1 MWKPAISLILS
12 LAPIAQAQT
21 PQTQPSPQELVQDAI
36 EKQRSGDLQG
46 AVTEYREFL
55 KMHPEAT
62 VIHSN
67 LGAALVGLGRF
78 EEAIP
83 EYKIALKQSPG
94 MESARLNL
102 GLVYYKM
109 GQIAEAA
116 SQFEKVHAKNPNNSQ
131 ATLLLADSYL
141 RMGREKDVIRLL
153 LPEEKQRPDDLAI
166 AYMLGTAY
174 IRDKQPDEGALRIDR
189 ILRNGDSAEAH
200 LLLGMTKF
208 QALEYPAAI
217 ADLTKAAEMNPDLPD
232 VYSYLG
238 QAQME
243 SGDMTAARTSFENEL
258 TRNPNE
264 FEANLRLAILL
275 KQDGDYDRAHQ
286 LLKRALLVR
295 PDDPAALY
303 QVGSTDLAAGNLDAA
318 RTIFEQVVKQS
329 PNFLEAHVSLAQ
341 VYYRLK
347 RKADGDR
354 QREIVQKL
362 KAEQDAAQQK
372 QKGEA
377 TDPSKTS
384 TAPPPQ
390 VAN

>member
-1 MWKPAISLILS
+1 MWKPAFFLTLS
-12 LAPIAQAQT
+12 LATMAQAQT
-21 PQTQPSPQELVQDAI
+21 SQTQQTPQELVQDAI

-62 VIHSN
+62 AIHSN
-67 LGAALVGLGRF
+67 LGAALAGLGRF

-94 MESARLNL
+94 LESARLNL

-109 GQIAEAA
+109 GRIAEAA
-116 SQFEKVHAKNPNNSQ
+116 AEFEKVHAKSPNNSQ

-141 RMGREKDVIRLL
+141 RMGREKDVIRIL
-153 LPEEKQRPDDLAI
+153 LPEEKKEPDSLAI
-166 AYMLGTAY
+166 AYMLGMAY
-174 IRDKQPDEGALRIDR
+174 IRDKQPDEGARRIDR

-243 SGDMTAARTSFENEL
+243 SGDMTAARAAFEKEL
-258 TRNPNE
+258 ARNPNN
-264 FEANLRLAILL
+264 FESNLRLAILL
-275 KQDGDYDRAHQ
+275 KEDGDYDRAHQ

-295 PDDPAALY
+295 PDDPGALY
-303 QVGSTDLAAGNLDAA
+303 QVGSTDLAAGDLNAA
-318 RTIFEQVVKQS
+318 CAVFEQVVKRS
-329 PNFLEAHVSLAQ
+329 PQFLEAHVSLAQ

-347 RKADGDR
+347 RKTDGDR
-354 QREIVQKL
+354 EREIVQKL
-362 KAEQDAAQQK
+362 KAEQDAQQQQQK
-372 QKGEA
+372 GQVS
-377 TDPSKTS
+377 DPAKSA
-384 TAPPPQ
+384 APPPQ
-390 VAN
+390 VPN

>member
-1 MWKPAISLILS
+1 MWKPAFFLALS
-12 LAPIAQAQT
+12 LATIAQAQSHQAQ
-21 PQTQPSPQELVQDAI
+21 QTPQELVQDAI
-36 EKQRSGDLQG
+36 EKQRTGDLQG

-55 KMHPEAT
+55 KIHPEAT
-62 VIHSN
+62 AIHSN
-67 LGAALVGLGRF
+67 LGAALAGLGRF

-83 EYKIALKQSPG
+83 EYKVALTQSPG
-94 MESARLNL
+94 LESARLNL

-109 GQIAEAA
+109 GHISEAA
-116 SQFEKVHAKNPNNSQ
+116 TEFEKVRNKDPNNSQ
-131 ATLLLADSYL
+131 AILLLADCYL
-141 RMGREKDVIRLL
+141 RMGREKDVIRVLG
-153 LPEEKQRPDDLAI
+153 PEEKKRPDDLAI

-174 IRDKQPDEGALRIDR
+174 IRDKQPEEGALLIDR

-238 QAQME
+238 QAQMA
-243 SGDMTAARTSFENEL
+243 SGDMTAARAAFEKEL
-258 TRNPNE
+258 ARNPND
-264 FEANLRLAILL
+264 FQSNLRLAVLL
-275 KQDGDYDRAHQ
+275 KDDGDYDRAHQ

-303 QVGSTDLAAGNLDAA
+303 QVGSTDLAAGDLNAA
-318 RTIFEQVVKQS
+318 CAIFEQVVKQS
-329 PNFLEAHVSLAQ
+329 PQFLEAHVSLAQ

-354 QREIVQKL
+354 ERELVRKL
-362 KAEQDAAQQK
+362 KAEQDANQ
-372 QKGEA
+372 QKGEVINPA
-377 TDPSKTS
+377 KGAN
-384 TAPPPQ
+384 APQ
-390 VAN
+390 SVN

>member
-1 MWKPAISLILS
+1 MWKPAFFLALS

-21 PQTQPSPQELVQDAI
+21 SQTPPSPQVLVQDAI
-36 EKQRSGDLQG
+36 EKQRNGDLQG

-94 MESARLNL
+94 MESARVNL

-109 GQIAEAA
+109 GQISEAA
-116 SQFEKVHAKNPNNSQ
+116 SQFEKVHTKDPNNSQ

-141 RMGREKDVIRLL
+141 RMGREKDVIQVLV
-153 LPEEKQRPDDLAI
+153 PEEKKHPDDLAI

-217 ADLTKAAEMNPDLPD
+217 ADLTRAAEMNPDLPD

-243 SGDMTAARTSFENEL
+243 SGDMTAARAAFEKEL
-258 TRNPNE
+258 ARNPNN
-264 FEANLRLAILL
+264 FESNLRLAILL
-275 KQDGDYDRAHQ
+275 KEDGDYDRAHQ

-295 PDDPAALY
+295 PEDPAALY
-303 QVGSTDLAAGNLDAA
+303 QVGSTDLAAGDLNAA
-318 RTIFEQVVKQS
+318 CTIFEQVVKQS
-329 PNFLEAHVSLAQ
+329 PQFLEAHVSLAQ

-354 QREIVQKL
+354 ERGIVQKL
-362 KAEQDAAQQK
+362 KAEQDAQQ
-372 QKGEA
+372 QQRKGEVS
-377 TDPSKTS
+377 DPSKGGTQ
-384 TAPPPQ
+384 PPQ

>member
-1 MWKPAISLILS
+1 MLKLAFFLALS
-12 LAPIAQAQT
+12 LASIAQAQNS
-21 PQTQPSPQELVQDAI
+21 QTQPPPQELVQDAI

-55 KMHPEAT
+55 KIHPEAT

-67 LGAALVGLGRF
+67 LGAALAGLGQF

-94 MESARLNL
+94 LESARLNL

-109 GQIAEAA
+109 GRISEAA
-116 SQFEKVHAKNPNNSQ
+116 TEFERVHTKDPNNSQ
-131 ATLLLADSYL
+131 ASLLVADCYL
-141 RMGREKDVIRLL
+141 RMGREKDVIRIL
-153 LPEEKQRPDDLAI
+153 LPEEKKRPDDLAV

-174 IRDKQPDEGALRIDR
+174 IRDKQPDEGAVRIDR

-217 ADLTKAAEMNPDLPD
+217 ADLTKAVEMNPDLPD
-232 VYSYLG
+232 VHSYLG

-243 SGDMTAARTSFENEL
+243 SGDMTAARASFEKEL
-258 TRNPNE
+258 ARNPNE
-264 FEANLRLAILL
+264 FESNLRLAILL

-318 RTIFEQVVKQS
+318 RTVFEQVVKGS

-354 QREIVQKL
+354 EREIVQKL
-362 KAEQDAAQQK
+362 KAEQDARQQQQK
-372 QKGEA
+372 GQVS
-377 TDPSKTS
+377 DPSKAS
-384 TAPPPQ
+384 SSPPQ

>member
-1 MWKPAISLILS
+1 MWKPVFFLALG

-21 PQTQPSPQELVQDAI
+21 SQTQPSPQELVQDAI

-55 KMHPEAT
+55 KLHPEAT

-67 LGAALVGLGRF
+67 LGAALVGLGQF
-78 EEAIP
+78 EQAIP

-109 GQIAEAA
+109 GQIAEAV
-116 SQFEKVHAKNPNNSQ
+116 SEFEKVHAKNPNNSQ

-141 RMGREKDVIRLL
+141 RMGREKDVIRIL
-153 LPEEKQRPDDLAI
+153 LPEEKQHPDDLAI

-174 IRDKQPDEGALRIDR
+174 IRDKQPEEGALRIDR

-243 SGDMTAARTSFENEL
+243 SGDMTAARASFEKEL
-258 TRNPNE
+258 ARNPNE
-264 FEANLRLAILL
+264 FESNLRLAILL

-318 RTIFEQVVKQS
+318 RAIFEQVVKGS

-377 TDPSKTS
+377 TDPSKSS
-384 TAPPPQ
+384 TPPPQ

>member
-1 MWKPAISLILS
+1 MWKPAFFLALS

-21 PQTQPSPQELVQDAI
+21 SQTQQTPQELVQDAI
-36 EKQRSGDLQG
+36 EKQRTGDLQG
-46 AVTEYREFL
+46 AVSEYREFL

-62 VIHSN
+62 TIHSN
-67 LGAALVGLGRF
+67 LGAALAGLGRF
-78 EEAIP
+78 EEAIL
-83 EYKIALKQSPG
+83 EYKMALKQSPG
-94 MESARLNL
+94 LESARLNL

-109 GQIAEAA
+109 GQISQAA
-116 SQFEKVHAKNPNNSQ
+116 GEFEKVHAKNPDNSQ

-141 RMGREKDVIRLL
+141 RIGREKDVIRIL
-153 LPEEKQRPDDLAI
+153 LPEEHKRPDDLAV
-166 AYMLGTAY
+166 AYMLGIAY
-174 IRDKQPDEGALRIDR
+174 IRDKQPEQGAPRIDR

-243 SGDMTAARTSFENEL
+243 SGDMIAARASFEKEL
-258 TRNPNE
+258 ARNPNE
-264 FEANLRLAILL
+264 FESNLRLAILL

-318 RTIFEQVVKQS
+318 RIVFEQVVKQS

-347 RKADGDR
+347 RKVDGDR
-354 QREIVQKL
+354 EREIVQKL

-372 QKGEA
+372 QKGDVS
-377 TDPSKTS
+377 DPSKS
-384 TAPPPQ
+384 TQPPPQ
-390 VAN
+390 SAN

>member
-1 MWKPAISLILS
+1 MWKLVFFLALS
-12 LAPIAQAQT
+12 LASIAQAQT
-21 PQTQPSPQELVQDAI
+21 SQTQPSPQELVQDAI

-55 KMHPEAT
+55 KLHPEAT

-67 LGAALVGLGRF
+67 LGAALVGLGQF
-78 EEAIP
+78 EQAIP

-109 GQIAEAA
+109 GQIAEAV
-116 SQFEKVHAKNPNNSQ
+116 SEFEKVHAKNPNNSQ
-131 ATLLLADSYL
+131 ATLLLGDSYL
-141 RMGREKDVIRLL
+141 RMGREKDVIRIL
-153 LPEEKQRPDDLAI
+153 LPEEKQHPDDLAI

-243 SGDMTAARTSFENEL
+243 SGDMTAARVSFEKEL
-258 TRNPNE
+258 ARNPNE
-264 FEANLRLAILL
+264 FESNLRLAILL

-318 RTIFEQVVKQS
+318 RAIFEQVVKGS

-354 QREIVQKL
+354 EREIVQKL

-377 TDPSKTS
+377 TDPSKSNT
-384 TAPPPQ
+384 PPPQ